1 MLRCP
6 CGGATCGRVRAEVPM
21 RRCHVRKSPCRG
33 RMQGDSIRE
42 AIQHAGQFK
51 ETGSR
56 VHEMHPGVLF
66 YIRNIRTRRMRRSR
80 CRCRCRR
87 DLPHCPRHPHCPYC
101 LHCPV
106 RPYCPHC
113 PHHPCHPRHP
123 ECPYRPHHP
132 HGPDHPYHSH
142 RPRPLRHDFGSVA
155 SRSGCRRSGRFALLR
170 FYDTSITFFERE
182 ILDLS
187 KKVVT

>member
-1 MLRCP
+1 
-6 CGGATCGRVRAEVPM
+6 
-21 RRCHVRKSPCRG
+21 
-33 RMQGDSIRE
+33 MQGDSIRE
-42 AIQHAGQFK
+42 AIQPAGQFK

-66 YIRNIRTRRMRRSR
+66 YIRNIRTRRMRSSRSRCR

-101 LHCPV
+101 
-106 RPYCPHC
+106 PYCPH
-113 PHHPCHPRHP
+113 HPRHLCRLHCLH
-123 ECPYRPHHP
+123 CPHRLHRPHHP
-132 HGPDHPYHSH
+132 HGPYGPPAPPVCPHHPHDPDPPYHSH

>member
-1 MLRCP
+1 MRRP
-6 CGGATCGRVRAEVPM
+6 RGGARCRGAHAEVPRAEESVQ
-21 RRCHVRKSPCRG
+21 RRPCGG

-66 YIRNIRTRRMRRSR
+66 YIRTRRMRSSRSRCR

-87 DLPHCPRHPHCPYC
+87 DLPHCPRHPHCP
-101 LHCPV
+101 HH
-106 RPYCPHC
+106 PHG
-113 PHHPCHPRHP
+113 PHHP
-123 ECPYRPHHP
+123 Y
-132 HGPDHPYHSH
+132 GPDHPYHSH

>member
-1 MLRCP
+1 
-6 CGGATCGRVRAEVPM
+6 M

-33 RMQGDSIRE
+33 AHAE
-42 AIQHAGQFK
+42 AACKVIQYARRFK

-66 YIRNIRTRRMRRSR
+66 YIRNIRTRRMRSSRSR

-101 LHCPV
+101 PYCLHCPV

-113 PHHPCHPRHP
+113 PHCPHHPH
-123 ECPYRPHHP
+123 CPYGPPAPPVCPHHP